1 MGEGDQ
7 GFRRQSG
14 LDAVDELQN
23 QQEQGMAQL
32 KVLGAGPVK
41 RGITQIA
48 AQFEKSSGHQVM
60 VEFAGA
66 PSVRERVI
74 AGESVDIAVVPQ
86 SAMAEFVEQ
95 GKVLATTRTTVGR
108 SRMGL
113 AMRKGAATPDL
124 GSVDAFKAAVAAADG
139 VVVNVASS
147 GNYIVK
153 LLEKLGLAAPGKTVT
168 QADTVKVMDHVAA
181 SAQNLL
187 GAGQLPEI
195 RELVD
200 KGVAIALAG
209 PLPDELQSIT
219 GYDAAVTAASGNA
232 EVATAF
238 TAFLSTAEARSAMAA
253 TGID

>member
-1 MGEGDQ
+1 
-7 GFRRQSG
+7 
-14 LDAVDELQN
+14 
-23 QQEQGMAQL
+23 MAQL

-41 RGITQIA
+41 RGITQLA
-48 AQFEKSSGHQVM
+48 AQFEQSSGHQIA

-66 PSVRERVI
+66 PSVRDRVL
-74 AGESVDIAVVPQ
+74 AGEAVDVAVVPQ
-86 SAMAEFVEQ
+86 SAMDDFAAQ
-95 GKVLATTRTTVGR
+95 DKVVTATRMTVGR

-113 AMRKGAATPDL
+113 AVCKGAAKPALD
-124 GSVDAFKAAVAAADG
+124 SVAAFKAAVASADG

-153 LLEKLGLAAPGKTVT
+153 LLEKQGLATPGKTVT

-181 SAQNLL
+181 SPQNLL

-219 GYDAAVTAASGNA
+219 GYEAAVTAVSGNA
-232 EVATAF
+232 QAAKAF
-238 TAFLSTAEARSAMAA
+238 TAFLSTDAARKIMAA

>member
-1 MGEGDQ
+1 
-7 GFRRQSG
+7 
-14 LDAVDELQN
+14 
-23 QQEQGMAQL
+23 MAQL

-41 RGITQIA
+41 RGITRLA
-48 AQFEKSSGHQVM
+48 AQFEQSTGHRVA

-66 PSVRERVI
+66 PSVRERVL
-74 AGESVDIAVVPQ
+74 AGEAVDVAVVPQ
-86 SAMAEFVEQ
+86 SAMADFVAQ
-95 GKVLATTRTTVGR
+95 GKVATATRMTVGR

-113 AMRKGAATPDL
+113 AVRKGATVPDL
-124 GSVDAFKAAVAAADG
+124 ASVAAFKAAVAAADG

-153 LLEKLGLAAPGKTVT
+153 LLEKMGLATPGKTVT

-181 SAQNLL
+181 SPQNLL

-219 GYDAAVTAASGNA
+219 GYDAAVTVASGNA
-232 EVATAF
+232 EAAAAF
-238 TAFLSTAEARSAMAA
+238 TAFLSKAGARAAMAS

>member
-1 MGEGDQ
+1 
-7 GFRRQSG
+7 
-14 LDAVDELQN
+14 
-23 QQEQGMAQL
+23 MATL
-32 KVLGAGPVK
+32 KILGAGPVK
-41 RGITQIA
+41 RGITQLA
-48 AQFEKSSGHQVM
+48 AQFEKDTSHRVS
-60 VEFAGA
+60 VEFTGA
-66 PSVRERVI
+66 PTVRERVL
-74 AGESVDIAVVPQ
+74 AGETVDVAVVPQ
-86 SAMAEFVEQ
+86 SAMEEFVAQ
-95 GKVLATTRTTVGR
+95 GKVAAETRMTVGR

-113 AMRKGAATPDL
+113 AMRKGAPPPDL
-124 GSVDAFKAAVAAADG
+124 ATVESFKRAIAAADA

-153 LLEKLGLAAPGKTVT
+153 LLDKLGFAAGKAAK
-168 QADTVKVMDHVAA
+168 QPDTVKVMDHVAS

-200 KGVAIALAG
+200 KGVAVVLAG

-232 EVATAF
+232 AAASEFTKFLATPA
-238 TAFLSTAEARSAMAA
+238 ARAAMAT

>member
-1 MGEGDQ
+1 
-7 GFRRQSG
+7 
-14 LDAVDELQN
+14 
-23 QQEQGMAQL
+23 MATL
-32 KVLGAGPVK
+32 KILGAGPVK
-41 RGITQIA
+41 RGITQLA
-48 AQFEKSSGHQVM
+48 AQFEKDTSHRVS
-60 VEFAGA
+60 VEFTGA
-66 PSVRERVI
+66 PTVRERVL
-74 AGESVDIAVVPQ
+74 AGETVDVAVVPQ
-86 SAMAEFVEQ
+86 SAMEEFVAQ
-95 GKVLATTRTTVGR
+95 GKVVADTRMTVGR

-113 AMRKGAATPDL
+113 AVRKGAPPPDL
-124 GSVDAFKAAVAAADG
+124 ATVESFKRAIAAADA

-153 LLEKLGLAAPGKTVT
+153 LLDKLGFAAGK
-168 QADTVKVMDHVAA
+168 AAKLPDTVKVMDHVAS

-200 KGVAIALAG
+200 KGVAVVLAG

-232 EVATAF
+232 AAASEFTKFLATPA
-238 TAFLSTAEARSAMAA
+238 ARAAMAT

>member
-1 MGEGDQ
+1 
-7 GFRRQSG
+7 
-14 LDAVDELQN
+14 
-23 QQEQGMAQL
+23 MASL

-41 RGITQIA
+41 RGITQLA
-48 AQFEKSSGHQVM
+48 AQFEKSSGHRVT
-60 VEFAGA
+60 VEFTGA
-66 PSVRERVI
+66 PTVRDRVL
-74 AGESVDIAVVPQ
+74 ASEAVDVAVVPQ
-86 SAMAEFVEQ
+86 SAMEEFVAQ
-95 GKVLATTRTTVGR
+95 GKVGAETRVTLGR

-113 AMRKGAATPDL
+113 AMRKGAAAPDL
-124 GSVDAFKAAVAAADG
+124 ATVESFKRAIAAADA

-147 GNYIVK
+147 GNYVVK
-153 LLEKLGLAAPGKTVT
+153 LLEKLGFAAGMAVKQP
-168 QADTVKVMDHVAA
+168 DTVKVMDHVAT

-219 GYDAAVTAASGNA
+219 AYDAAVTKASANAVAAA
-232 EVATAF
+232 EFTQFLATPA
-238 TAFLSTAEARSAMAA
+238 ARAVMAT

>member
-1 MGEGDQ
+1 
-7 GFRRQSG
+7 
-14 LDAVDELQN
+14 
-23 QQEQGMAQL
+23 MAEL

-41 RGITQIA
+41 RGITQLA
-48 AQFEKSSGHQVM
+48 AQFEKTSGHHVA
-60 VEFAGA
+60 VEFIGA
-66 PSVRERVI
+66 PTVRERVL
-74 AGESVDIAVVPQ
+74 AGEAVDVAVVPQ
-86 SAMAEFVEQ
+86 SAMEEFVAQ
-95 GKVLATTRTTVGR
+95 GRVDAASRMTVGR

-113 AMRKGAATPDL
+113 AMRKGAAAPDL
-124 GSVDAFKAAVAAADG
+124 ATVESFRRAIAAAEA

-147 GNYIVK
+147 GNYVVK
-153 LLEKLGLAAPGKTVT
+153 LLEKLGFAADKAVKQP
-168 QADTVKVMDHVAA
+168 DTVKVMDHVAT

-219 GYDAAVTAASGNA
+219 GYDAAVTRASANAAAAS
-232 EVATAF
+232 EFTKFLATPA
-238 TAFLSTAEARSAMAA
+238 ARATMAT

>member
-1 MGEGDQ
+1 
-7 GFRRQSG
+7 
-14 LDAVDELQN
+14 
-23 QQEQGMAQL
+23 MAQL

-41 RGITQIA
+41 RGITQLA
-48 AQFEKSSGHQVM
+48 AQFEKSSGHQVT

-66 PSVRERVI
+66 PSVRDRVL
-74 AGESVDIAVVPQ
+74 AGEAVDVAVVPQ
-86 SAMAEFVEQ
+86 SAMADFVAQ
-95 GKVLATTRTTVGR
+95 DKVVAATRMTVGR

-113 AMRKGAATPDL
+113 AVRKGVAIPAL
-124 GSVDAFKAAVAAADG
+124 GSVDAFKAAVTSADG

-181 SAQNLL
+181 STQKLL

-219 GYDAAVTAASGNA
+219 GYDAAVTAASGHA
-232 EVATAF
+232 QAAAAF
-238 TAFLSTAEARSAMAA
+238 TAFLSTGESRQIMAA

>member
-1 MGEGDQ
+1 
-7 GFRRQSG
+7 
-14 LDAVDELQN
+14 
-23 QQEQGMAQL
+23 MAQL

-41 RGITQIA
+41 RGITQLA
-48 AQFEKSSGHQVM
+48 TQFEKSSGHQVA

-66 PSVRERVI
+66 PSVRDRVLS
-74 AGESVDIAVVPQ
+74 GEAVDVAVVPQ
-86 SAMAEFVEQ
+86 SAMADFMTQ
-95 GKVLATTRTTVGR
+95 DKVVAATRMTVGR

-113 AMRKGAATPDL
+113 AVRKDAARPAL
-124 GSVDAFKAAVAAADG
+124 GSVDAFKAAVASADG

-153 LLEKLGLAAPGKTVT
+153 LLEKLGLATPGKTVT

-181 SAQNLL
+181 SPQNLL

-219 GYDAAVTAASGNA
+219 GYDAAVTCASGNA
-232 EVATAF
+232 AAATAF
-238 TAFLSTAEARSAMAA
+238 TAFLSTDEARKVMAA

>member
-1 MGEGDQ
+1 LQ
-7 GFRRQSG
+7 GQ
-14 LDAVDELQN
+14 L
-23 QQEQGMAQL
+23 EQGMAQL

-41 RGITQIA
+41 RGITQLA
-48 AQFEKSSGHQVM
+48 AQFEKSSGHRIA

-66 PSVRERVI
+66 PSVRDRVL
-74 AGESVDIAVVPQ
+74 AGEAVDVAVVPQ
-86 SAMAEFVEQ
+86 SAMEDFVAQ
-95 GKVLATTRTTVGR
+95 GKVVTASRMTVGC

-113 AMRKGAATPDL
+113 AIRKGNAAPDL
-124 GSVDAFKAAVAAADG
+124 GSVDAFKTAVAAADG

-153 LLEKLGLAAPGKTVT
+153 LLEKLGLATPGKIVT

-181 SAQNLL
+181 SPAKLL
-187 GAGQLPEI
+187 GAGQLPDI

-209 PLPDELQSIT
+209 PLPAELQSIT

-232 EVATAF
+232 EAAAAF
-238 TAFLSTAEARSAMAA
+238 TAFLSTAEARAAMAA

>member
-1 MGEGDQ
+1 
-7 GFRRQSG
+7 
-14 LDAVDELQN
+14 
-23 QQEQGMAQL
+23 MAQL

-41 RGITQIA
+41 RGITQLA
-48 AQFEKSSGHQVM
+48 AQFEKSSGHQVA

-66 PSVRERVI
+66 PSVRDRVL
-74 AGESVDIAVVPQ
+74 AGEAVDVAVVPQ
-86 SAMAEFVEQ
+86 SAMEDFVAQ
-95 GKVLATTRTTVGR
+95 GKVVTASRMTVGC

-113 AMRKGAATPDL
+113 AIRKGNAAPDL
-124 GSVDAFKAAVAAADG
+124 GSVDAFKTAVAAADG

-153 LLEKLGLAAPGKTVT
+153 LLEKLGMATPGKIVT

-181 SAQNLL
+181 SPAKLL

-209 PLPDELQSIT
+209 PLPNELQSIT

-232 EVATAF
+232 EAAAAF
-238 TAFLSTAEARSAMAA
+238 TAFLSTAEARAAMAA

>member
-1 MGEGDQ
+1 
-7 GFRRQSG
+7 
-14 LDAVDELQN
+14 
-23 QQEQGMAQL
+23 MAQL

-41 RGITQIA
+41 RGITQLA
-48 AQFEKSSGHQVM
+48 AQFEKSSGHQVA

-66 PSVRERVI
+66 PSVRDRVL
-74 AGESVDIAVVPQ
+74 AGEAVDVAVVPQ
-86 SAMAEFVEQ
+86 SAMEDFVAQ
-95 GKVLATTRTTVGR
+95 ARVVTATRMTVGC

-113 AMRKGAATPDL
+113 AMRKGTAVPDL
-124 GSVDAFKAAVAAADG
+124 GSVDAFKTAVAAADG

-153 LLEKLGLAAPGKTVT
+153 LLEKLELATPGKIVT

-181 SAQNLL
+181 SPAKLL

-232 EVATAF
+232 EAAAAF
-238 TAFLSTAEARSAMAA
+238 TAFLSTAEARAAMAA

>member
-1 MGEGDQ
+1 
-7 GFRRQSG
+7 
-14 LDAVDELQN
+14 
-23 QQEQGMAQL
+23 MAQL

-41 RGITQIA
+41 RGITQLA
-48 AQFEKSSGHQVM
+48 AQFEKSSGHRVA

-66 PSVRERVI
+66 PSVRDRVL
-74 AGESVDIAVVPQ
+74 AGEAVDVVVVPQ
-86 SAMAEFVEQ
+86 SAMADFVAQ
-95 GKVLATTRTTVGR
+95 AKVVAATRMTVGR

-113 AMRKGAATPDL
+113 AVRKGAAAPDL
-124 GSVDAFKAAVAAADG
+124 GSVDAFKRAVAAADA

-153 LLEKLGLAAPGKTVT
+153 LLEKLDLAAPGKTVT
-168 QADTVKVMDHVAA
+168 QGDTVKVMDHVAA
-181 SAQNLL
+181 SPQNLL

-219 GYDAAVTAASGNA
+219 GYDAAVTAASDNA
-232 EVATAF
+232 AAAAAF
-238 TAFLSTAEARSAMAA
+238 TAFLETAEARAAMAA

>member
-1 MGEGDQ
+1 
-7 GFRRQSG
+7 
-14 LDAVDELQN
+14 
-23 QQEQGMAQL
+23 MAEI

-41 RGITQIA
+41 RGVTQVA
-48 AQFEKSSGHQVM
+48 AQFEKNTGHKVT

-66 PSVRERVI
+66 PSVRDRVL
-74 AGESVDIAVVPQ
+74 AGEAVDVAVVPQ
-86 SAMAEFVEQ
+86 SAMADFVAQ
-95 GKVLATTRTTVGR
+95 AKVNAATRMTVGR

-113 AMRKGAATPDL
+113 AMRRGAAAPDL
-124 GSVDAFKAAVAAADG
+124 GSVDAFKRAVAAADA

-153 LLEKLGLAAPGKTVT
+153 LLEKLGLATPGKTVT
-168 QADTVKVMDHVAA
+168 QPDTVKVMDHVAA

-219 GYDAAVTAASGNA
+219 GYDAAVTTASANAA
-232 EVATAF
+232 VAAAF
-238 TAFLSTAEARSAMAA
+238 TAYLATPESRAALAA

>member
-1 MGEGDQ
+1 
-7 GFRRQSG
+7 
-14 LDAVDELQN
+14 
-23 QQEQGMAQL
+23 MAQL

-41 RGITQIA
+41 RGITQLA
-48 AQFEKSSGHQVM
+48 AQFEKSSGHQVA
-60 VEFAGA
+60 VEFTGA
-66 PSVRERVI
+66 PSVRDRVL
-74 AGESVDIAVVPQ
+74 AGEAVDVAVVPQ
-86 SAMAEFVEQ
+86 SAMADFVAQ
-95 GKVLATTRTTVGR
+95 GKVVTTTRMTVGR

-113 AMRKGAATPDL
+113 AMRKGAPRPDL
-124 GSVDAFKAAVAAADG
+124 GSVEAFKSAVATADG

-153 LLEKLGLAAPGKTVT
+153 LLEKLGLATSGKTVT
-168 QADTVKVMDHVAA
+168 QPDTVKVMDHVAA
-181 SAQNLL
+181 SPQNLL

-219 GYDAAVTAASGNA
+219 GYDAAVTAASSNA
-232 EVATAF
+232 VAATAF
-238 TAFLSTAEARSAMAA
+238 TAFLTTAEARAAMAA

>member
-1 MGEGDQ
+1 
-7 GFRRQSG
+7 
-14 LDAVDELQN
+14 
-23 QQEQGMAQL
+23 MAQL

-41 RGITQIA
+41 RGITQLA
-48 AQFEKSSGHQVM
+48 AQFEKSSGHRVA

-66 PSVRERVI
+66 PSVRDRVL
-74 AGESVDIAVVPQ
+74 AGEAVDVAVVPQ
-86 SAMAEFVEQ
+86 SAMADFVAQ
-95 GKVLATTRTTVGR
+95 AKVVAATRMTVGR

-113 AMRKGAATPDL
+113 AVRKGAAAPDL
-124 GSVDAFKAAVAAADG
+124 ASVDAFKRAVAAADA

-168 QADTVKVMDHVAA
+168 QGDTVKVMDHVAA
-181 SAQNLL
+181 SPQNLL

-219 GYDAAVTAASGNA
+219 GYDAAVTAASDNA
-232 EVATAF
+232 AAAAAF
-238 TAFLSTAEARSAMAA
+238 TAFLATAEARAAMAA